1 MPRRKNPSALSAGQI
16 EIMNVV
22 WDREEV
28 TVGEV
33 RDALAARR
41 GLSRNTV
48 QTTMVRLEEK
58 GWLTHRIVGQTF
70 VYRAAH
76 PRSSALGQMV
86 SQLVDTAF
94 EGSASGLVQTLLTEG
109 SVSDDEVA
117 RIEAMIRAARKEQR
131 KRS

>member
-1 MPRRKNPSALSAGQI
+1 MPRRKNPSALPAGQI

-22 WDREEV
+22 WNRGEV

-33 RDALAARR
+33 RNELAARR

-58 GWLTHRIVGQTF
+58 GWLAHRTVGQTF

-76 PRSSALGQMV
+76 PRSSALGQLV
-86 SQLVDTAF
+86 SHLVDTAF
-94 EGSASGLVQTLLTEG
+94 EGSASGLVQTLLSEG
-109 SVSDDEVA
+109 EVSDDEVA
-117 RIEAMIRAARKEQR
+117 RIAAMIREAKKKQR
-131 KRS
+131 RRP